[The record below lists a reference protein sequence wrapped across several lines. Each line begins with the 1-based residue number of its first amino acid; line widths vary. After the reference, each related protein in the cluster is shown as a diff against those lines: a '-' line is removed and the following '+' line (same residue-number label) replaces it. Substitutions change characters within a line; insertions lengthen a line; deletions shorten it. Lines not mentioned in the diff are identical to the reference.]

1 MPALAPLLLSLACT
15 STPSDSA
22 PVSYDR
28 VWPEWTL
35 KHWVWEDESTQ
46 ESALALVD
54 GYLARDIPVSAII
67 IDSPWETGYNTL
79 DWDTERFPDPQA
91 MIDELHAQ
99 DVHVFMW
106 IVPAINTDVA
116 VYDELAEKGWFM
128 QSDADSGPRV
138 VDWWKGE
145 GSLIDFYNPEA
156 LDWWHGQLDKTLA
169 YGIDGWKCDGV
180 DYYQVFAPYS
190 PGAGQDIARLDYSH
204 TYYQDMHD
212 YTRAQLGEDR
222 VNTARPIDN
231 YGFGLGGD
239 EVAFAPRE
247 TLWAGWVGDQ
257 DADFGGLTA
266 ALENMFESA
275 EYGYVA
281 FGSDIGGYREDDA
294 YPQGR
299 SKEVLIRWAQ
309 LGAFTPVMEN
319 GGGGLHAPW
328 EFDEDTVDI
337 YRRFV
342 QLHMALV
349 PYLDAHGAVAF
360 HEGGS
365 LMEFTDEATYSYL
378 LGPDVFVMPI
388 LSEGAVSA
396 SPQLPE
402 GDWIYLFDGSQHSVS
417 ASVDVPLEHFPVF
430 VRAGSEAQRALEDAL

>member
-1 MPALAPLLLSLACT
+1 MLILALLSGCT
-15 STPSDSA
+15 KTPTDSGPA
-22 PVSYDR
+22 TYDR

-35 KHWVWEDESTQ
+35 EHWVWEDESTQ
-46 ESALALVD
+46 DSALALVD
-54 GYLARDIPVSAII
+54 GYLDRDIPVSAII

-79 DWDTERFPDPQA
+79 EWDTERFEDPQG
-91 MIDELHAQ
+91 MIDELHGKG
-99 DVHVFMW
+99 VHVFMW
-106 IVPAINTDVA
+106 IVPAINTDVP
-116 VYDELAEKGWFM
+116 VYEELAEKGWFM
-128 QSDADSGPRV
+128 QANAEAGPKV
-138 VDWWKGE
+138 VDWWKGP

-190 PGAGQDIARLDYSH
+190 PGAGKDIPRLDYSH
-204 TYYQDMHD
+204 SYYQDMHD

-257 DADFGGLTA
+257 DADFGGLKA
-266 ALENMFESA
+266 ALENMYESS
-275 EYGYVA
+275 EYGYVS
-281 FGSDIGGYREDDA
+281 FGSDIGGYREDDN

-299 SKEVLIRWAQ
+299 SKELLIRWAQ
-309 LGAFTPVMEN
+309 VGAFNPVMEN

-337 YRRFV
+337 YRTFV

-365 LMEFTDEATYSYL
+365 LMEFTDQTTYSYL
-378 LGPDVFVMPI
+378 LGPDVFVMPV
-388 LSEGAVSA
+388 LEEGVTSA
-396 SPQLPE
+396 SPSLPE
-402 GDWIYLFDGSQHSVS
+402 GDWVYLFDGSEHSGS
-417 ASVDVPLEHFPVF
+417 ATVDVPLEHFPVF
-430 VRAGSEAQRALEDAL
+430 VRAGSEAQEALEGVL